1 MIPAGHE
8 IQQVPHKCG
17 QYRQRRH
24 PTTGHNPTVTRDEE
38 EKNDPPLVLD
48 AGVEAALAG
57 AGLVLQGP
65 EAAIAGAVAGPYVL
79 DLVHRSWDHI
89 RQRSQQ
95 AAARMIGTASA
106 ELGQEPRQML
116 LTAVST
122 NSGTEILAEALR
134 AAAGTLNEQKIV
146 GLARALANG
155 LANDQ
160 AALDHERLVIRAL
173 ADIEEPHL
181 AILARMTGDRM
192 PPRRTPRQE
201 AAAAWFHP
209 WKRENEIR
217 HWLLNPD
224 GNTSSSVVTPI
235 IHTLER
241 NGLIEDNQ
249 QERADERDKA
259 AKDRMELELRRL
271 DPTRR
276 GPRPSYVSSRPT
288 NPERRWRI
296 TGFGD
301 FVLQHLE
308 NSRPLAEP
316 AEGDNDDWPFAH
328 A

>member
-1 MIPAGHE
+1 M
-8 IQQVPHKCG
+8 
-17 QYRQRRH
+17 
-24 PTTGHNPTVTRDEE
+24 TRDEE

-209 WKRENEIR
+209 WKR
-217 HWLLNPD
+217 
-224 GNTSSSVVTPI
+224 
-235 IHTLER
+235 
-241 NGLIEDNQ
+241 
-249 QERADERDKA
+249 
-259 AKDRMELELRRL
+259 
-271 DPTRR
+271 
-276 GPRPSYVSSRPT
+276 
-288 NPERRWRI
+288 
-296 TGFGD
+296 
-301 FVLQHLE
+301 
-308 NSRPLAEP
+308 
-316 AEGDNDDWPFAH
+316 
-328 A
+328 